1 MKFSKLFG
9 FAVVALAAVI
19 CSTPE
24 LDAQGREGQ
33 GREGQGQ
40 GRGAGQ
46 GRGQQGRGQQ
56 GRGQQGRGQQGR
68 GGGFG
73 STRGG
78 STSLLGLC
86 AIEAVQKEIDLV
98 DEQKTDLDKLRASQ
112 REARG
117 DRTNNRTSSFDREAY
132 QKASEEERRKMIEDA
147 RAARDAPEAVKK
159 REAEAATRAKESA
172 ERQKKEDAK
181 VAEIL
186 LPPQLARVKEIRIQ
200 LMGLR
205 ALSDTEVIAELK
217 ITAAQ
222 QKQIKEIPEKA
233 QEASREKMREAFSN
247 IRDLSREERTKAFTD
262 FRAQAETQRKENDT
276 KVLAVLS
283 GKQKTD
289 FETMKG
295 KAFKMPERQAGQ
307 RGAQGRGAQG
317 RGTQGRGT
325 QGRGTGGRGGDAAP
339 SRGTQGRGTGG
350 RGGDAAPSRGT
361 QGRDNP
367 APEKKDEN

>member
-1 MKFSKLFG
+1 LNLLSRYVHPIFICRRRKLEMKFSKLFG
-9 FAVVALAAVI
+9 FAVVALAAVV

-33 GREGQGQ
+33 GQ

-46 GRGQQGRGQQ
+46 GQ

-68 GGGFG
+68 GGGIGG
-73 STRGG
+73 SRGG

-86 AIEAVQKEIDLV
+86 SIEAVQKEIDLV
-98 DEQKTDLDKLRASQ
+98 DEQKTDLDKLRTSQ

-117 DRTNNRTSSFDREAY
+117 DRTGGVDFRALRELP
-132 QKASEEERRKMIEDA
+132 EEERNAKMAELREKSAAD
-147 RAARDAPEAVKK
+147 RAK
-159 REAEAATRAKESA
+159 REKAEN
-172 ERQKKEDAK
+172 AK

-200 LMGLR
+200 MMGLR
-205 ALSDTEVIAELK
+205 ALSDQEVIAALK

-247 IRDLSREERTKAFTD
+247 LRDLSREERTEAFTK
-262 FRAQAETQRKENDT
+262 FRSQAETQQKEVET

-289 FETMKG
+289 FGAMKG
-295 KAFKMPERQAGQ
+295 KAFKMPERQ
-307 RGAQGRGAQG
+307 RGAQGRGTQG

-325 QGRGTGGRGGDAAP
+325 QGRGTGGRGGDAP

>member
-1 MKFSKLFG
+1 MKLSKLLA

-33 GREGQGQ
+33 GQ

-46 GRGQQGRGQQ
+46 GQGRGQQ

-78 STSLLGLC
+78 GTSLLGLC

-98 DEQKTDLDKLRASQ
+98 DEQKTDLHKLRASQ

-132 QKASEEERRKMIEDA
+132 QKATPEEREKMIADA

-159 REAEAATRAKESA
+159 REAEAATRAKEAA

-205 ALSDTEVIAELK
+205 ALSDTEVIAKLK

-247 IRDLSREERTKAFTD
+247 IRDLSREERTKAFSD
-262 FRAQAETQRKENDT
+262 FRAQAETQQKDIDT

-289 FETMKG
+289 FTTMKG
-295 KAFKMPERQAGQ
+295 KAFKMPERQ
-307 RGAQGRGAQG
+307 RGAQG

-325 QGRGTGGRGGDAAP
+325 QGRGGEGQP
-339 SRGTQGRGTGG
+339 SRGTGG

-367 APEKKDEN
+367 TPEKKDEN

>member
-1 MKFSKLFG
+1 MKFSKLFA

-24 LDAQGREGQ
+24 LDAQ

-78 STSLLGLC
+78 GTTLLGLC
-86 AIEAVQKEIDLV
+86 QNASVQKEIDLV
-98 DEQKTDLDKLRASQ
+98 DEQKTDLDKLRTSQ
-112 REARG
+112 EAARRSRTS
-117 DRTNNRTSSFDREAY
+117 DRTSNRTSSFDREAY

-147 RAARDAPEAVKK
+147 RAARNAPEAVKK
-159 REAEAATRAKESA
+159 REAEAATRAKESS

-205 ALSDTEVIAELK
+205 ALSDTEVIAKLS
-217 ITAAQ
+217 ITSAQ
-222 QKQIKEIPEKA
+222 QKQIKDIPEKA
-233 QEASREKMREAFSN
+233 QEASSKTREEAMAKLREAPQEERRELMQQLFSGFREKAEAQQK
-247 IRDLSREERTKAFTD
+247 ETD
-262 FRAQAETQRKENDT
+262 A

-283 GKQKTD
+283 GKQKTGL
-289 FETMKG
+289 EELKG
-295 KAFKMPERQAGQ
+295 KPFTLVRETRNRTGAQ
-307 RGAQGRGAQG
+307 RG
-317 RGTQGRGT
+317 GT

>member
-1 MKFSKLFG
+1 MRLSNLFMS
-9 FAVVALAAVI
+9 AIIVLAAVM
-19 CSTPE
+19 CSTPD

-33 GREGQGQ
+33 GQGGRQGRAGQGQGQGQ
-40 GRGAGQ
+40 GRAG
-46 GRGQQGRGQQ
+46 QGRGQQ

-73 STRGG
+73 SSRGG

-86 AIEAVQKEIDLV
+86 SIEAVQKEIDLV
-98 DEQKTDLDKLRASQ
+98 DEQKTDLDKLRTSQ

-117 DRTNNRTSSFDREAY
+117 DRTGGVDFRALRELP
-132 QKASEEERRKMIEDA
+132 EEERNAKMAELREKSAAD
-147 RAARDAPEAVKK
+147 RAK
-159 REAEAATRAKESA
+159 REKAEN
-172 ERQKKEDAK
+172 AK

-200 LMGLR
+200 MMGLR
-205 ALSDTEVIAELK
+205 ALGDQEVITELK

-233 QEASREKMREAFSN
+233 QEESRAKMREAFSN
-247 IRDLSREERTKAFTD
+247 LRDLSREERTEAFTK
-262 FRAQAETQRKENDT
+262 FRAQAETQQKEVET

-295 KAFKMPERQAGQ
+295 KAFKMPERQ
-307 RGAQGRGAQG
+307 RGA
-317 RGTQGRGT
+317 QGRGT

>member
-9 FAVVALAAVI
+9 FAVVALAAMI

-46 GRGQQGRGQQ
+46 GQGRGQQ

-73 STRGG
+73 SSRGG

-86 AIEAVQKEIDLV
+86 SIEAVQKEIDLV
-98 DEQKTDLDKLRASQ
+98 DEQKTDLDKLRTSQ

-117 DRTNNRTSSFDREAY
+117 DRTGGVDFRALRELP
-132 QKASEEERRKMIEDA
+132 EEERNAKMAELREKSAAD
-147 RAARDAPEAVKK
+147 RAK
-159 REAEAATRAKESA
+159 REKAEN
-172 ERQKKEDAK
+172 AK

-200 LMGLR
+200 MMGLR
-205 ALSDTEVIAELK
+205 ALGDQEVITELK

-233 QEASREKMREAFSN
+233 QEESRAKMREAFSN
-247 IRDLSREERTKAFTD
+247 LRDLSREERTEAFTK
-262 FRAQAETQRKENDT
+262 FRAQAETQQKEVET

-295 KAFKMPERQAGQ
+295 KAFKMPERQ
-307 RGAQGRGAQG
+307 RGAQGRGTQG